1 MIGVDA
7 SAATKRI
14 FTEEHS
20 DQARALLRTALSVP
34 ELIIAP
40 PLLPIE
46 VTNIIRQRMRQ
57 EGLPLP
63 EAQQRLAAFLAIPV
77 TLRAPRT
84 LYRHALEIAQQH
96 DLPAAYD
103 AHYVALAELRRCVLW
118 TDDQRLLRALGGK
131 LPFVR
136 PIADYGSQ

>member
-7 SAATKRI
+7 SVAAKWI
-14 FTEEHS
+14 FTGEHS
-20 DQARALLRTALSVP
+20 DQARALLRTAPSVP
-34 ELIIAP
+34 ERIVAP
-40 PLLPIE
+40 PRLPIE

-63 EAQQRLAAFLAIPV
+63 EARQQLATFLAIPV

-84 LYRHALEIAQQH
+84 LYRRALEIAQEH

-103 AHYVALAELRRCVLW
+103 AHNVALAERLRCVLW
-118 TDDQRLLRALGGK
+118 PDDQRLLRALGSR
-131 LPFVR
+131 LTFVR
-136 PIADYGSQ
+136 PIVDYRP